1 LISVKLIISLR
12 LDFLQSLGRISID
25 MDKNRS
31 FIIKFMLLKHLVSWL
46 SRYF

>member
-1 LISVKLIISLR
+1 
-12 LDFLQSLGRISID
+12 